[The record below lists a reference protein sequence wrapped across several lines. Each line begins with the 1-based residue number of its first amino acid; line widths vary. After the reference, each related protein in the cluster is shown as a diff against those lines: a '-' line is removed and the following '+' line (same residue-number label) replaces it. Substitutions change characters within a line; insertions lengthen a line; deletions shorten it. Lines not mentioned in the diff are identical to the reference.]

1 MQGLRATF
9 AVISWIF
16 VGMVVLQVFYAGVGL
31 FGAGDMT
38 NHVGFGYL
46 VALVPPFV
54 LLAAV
59 VARAGRRLIGL
70 ASLLLLITFLQ
81 PTLAYARE
89 DAPYIAAL
97 HPVNALAI
105 AGLGLYIALR
115 ATALA
120 RSADGADSA
129 DPADHADPAPESS
142 EA

>member
-1 MQGLRATF
+1 MQALRAVF
-9 AVISWIF
+9 AVISWVF
-16 VGMVVLQVFYAGVGL
+16 LAMVVVQFFFAGVGL

-38 NHVGFGYL
+38 THVGFGYL
-46 VALVPPFV
+46 VVLVPLLV
-54 LLAAV
+54 LIAAAL
-59 VARAGRRLIGL
+59 ARAGGRLIGL
-70 ASLLLLITFLQ
+70 AALLLLLTFLQ

-105 AGLGLYIALR
+105 AGLALVIALR

-120 RSADGADSA
+120 RSAHPA
-129 DPADHADPAPESS
+129 DPAAESI